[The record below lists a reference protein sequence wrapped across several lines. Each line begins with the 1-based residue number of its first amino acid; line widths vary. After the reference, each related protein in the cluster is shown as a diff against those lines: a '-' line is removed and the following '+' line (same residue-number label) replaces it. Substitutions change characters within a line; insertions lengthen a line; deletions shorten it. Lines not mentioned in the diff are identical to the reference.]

1 MKLII
6 EKEYREISEI
16 FMTMNNNSSSKQVIE
31 WSGSKGLHN
40 CNKVFLRKKII
51 ILMKKIIIL
60 MKKIIILMKKI
71 KHNTV
76 LEAKKIVPF
85 ELTARLLLQ

>member
-16 FMTMNNNSSSKQVIE
+16 FMTMDNNSSSKQVIE
-31 WSGSKGLHN
+31 GSGSKGLHN

-60 MKKIIILMKKI
+60 MKKI

-76 LEAKKIVPF
+76 LEAKKIIPF